1 MNAVEK
7 EILLLPN
14 MDGTERIFLHNV
26 LGELNETEQITA
38 LQIYRAKR
46 KDPQLILLLA
56 LLGLLGAAGVH
67 RFILG
72 QIGMGILYFLTAG
85 FCFIGTIIDLIN
97 YRELALESNKQSAA
111 EAAATVKIMRR

>member
-7 EILLLPN
+7 EILLMPN

-26 LGELNETEQITA
+26 LGELNEDEQIIA

-67 RFILG
+67 RFIMG

-97 YRELALESNKQSAA
+97 YRQLALENNKQSAA
-111 EAAATVKIMRR
+111 EAAATVKVMRR